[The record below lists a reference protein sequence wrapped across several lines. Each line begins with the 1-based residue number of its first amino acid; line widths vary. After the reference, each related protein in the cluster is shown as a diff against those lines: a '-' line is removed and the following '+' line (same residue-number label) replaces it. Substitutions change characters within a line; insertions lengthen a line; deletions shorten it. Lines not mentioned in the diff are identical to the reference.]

1 MFKVILNLLFPQKCV
16 GCQKE
21 NEILCEECFEKID
34 SADLSQASG
43 IFAAS
48 NYSDPVIRETIRL
61 LKYKRAKNAAE
72 PLARLMRKRV
82 WEKIKLKDALVV
94 PIPLSKKRLRQRGF
108 NQAELI
114 ARCLLAIP
122 KDSPSE
128 LQRRVLWEV
137 RSDILY
143 KKIHTDSQV
152 SIKDKEKRLTNL
164 IGSFAV
170 ADPQLVKGKNII
182 LIDDVCT
189 TGATIK
195 EAKKILKEAGAKR
208 VIAMVVAR
216 G

>member
-1 MFKVILNLLFPQKCV
+1 MLKAILSFLFPQKCL
-16 GCQKE
+16 GCRKE
-21 NEILCEECFEKID
+21 NEILCDECVEKID
-34 SADLSQASG
+34 YAELPRQDD

-48 NYSDPVIRETIRL
+48 NYSDPVLRKTIWL
-61 LKYKRAKNAAE
+61 LKYKKVKSAAA
-72 PLARLMRKRV
+72 PLATLLRQRV
-82 WEKIKLKDALVV
+82 WSRIKTEGALVV

-114 ARCLLAIP
+114 ARYLPGDVGA
-122 KDSPSE
+122 
-128 LQRRVLWEV
+128 
-137 RSDILY
+137 DILY

-164 IGSFAV
+164 AGSFAV
-170 ADPQLVKGKNII
+170 KNPEAVRGRDII

-195 EAKKILKEAGAKR
+195 EARKVLKAAGAKK
-208 VIAMVVAR
+208 VLAVVVAR

>member
-1 MFKVILNLLFPQKCV
+1 MFKAILNFLFPQKCL
-16 GCQKE
+16 GCRKE
-21 NEILCEECFEKID
+21 NEILCDECVERID
-34 SADLSQASG
+34 RADLPARG
-43 IFAAS
+43 DIFAAS
-48 NYSDPVIRETIRL
+48 NYSDPVLRKTIWL
-61 LKYKRAKNAAE
+61 LKYKKVKNAAA
-72 PLARLMRKRV
+72 PLARLLSQRV
-82 WEKIKLKDALVV
+82 WDKIKKENTLVV

-114 ARCLLAIP
+114 AKCLLAQ
-122 KDSPSE
+122 

-143 KKIHTDSQV
+143 KKVHTESQV
-152 SIKDKEKRLTNL
+152 SIKDKEGRLTNL
-164 IGSFAV
+164 AGSFEVKNPEAV
-170 ADPQLVKGKNII
+170 RDKNII

-195 EAKKILKEAGAKR
+195 EARKTLKEAGARR